1 MSRILVAFGVAL
13 LHVCTALVLTPT
25 KAPFPTSRAST
36 CPRVSNAPL
45 ARSRLIVLQET
56 EDGGVEAEPES
67 TSADTVAEAA
77 VEAQPTYVPTDKEVS
92 EVMREMPL
100 VWTESIEER
109 RARAVAKVM
118 AKNDPVEMAKAK
130 KAAAAAAAKAA
141 AAAEAEKKKAA
152 AAEAARIKN
161 EEAAKKKAAA
171 AEVAAAKKAAAAEAK
186 KAKDE
191 AAKAKKAAAAEA
203 KKAKA
208 DAAKAKK
215 AAGR

>member
-92 EVMREMPL
+92 EAMREMPL

-130 KAAAAAAAKAA
+130 KAAEEKAAAAAAAKAA
-141 AAAEAEKKKAA
+141 AAAEAEK
-152 AAEAARIKN
+152 
-161 EEAAKKKAAA
+161 
-171 AEVAAAKKAAAAEAK
+171 KKAAAAEAK

-208 DAAKAKK
+208 DA
-215 AAGR
+215 

>member
-56 EDGGVEAEPES
+56 EDGGVEAH
-67 TSADTVAEAA
+67 
-77 VEAQPTYVPTDKEVS
+77 PTYVPTDKEVS

-130 KAAAAAAAKAA
+130 KAAEERAAAAAAAKAA